1 MAELPERAA
10 LAMGEIARGMEL
22 KKCRKCGCMK
32 DALDA
37 AKSAFLQDDEAE
49 VQALVPVVAGFQGRM
64 EPVAYDCIGCKKC
77 FGADATIKLAENFE
91 GVQADAC
98 STATPEELPV
108 ARVSDPQGLAW
119 PPYPGDYKIG
129 DSAGTVAVCTLSSRV
144 LSAEVIGLAESS
156 IGIAGRC
163 DTENIGV
170 EKVVLNL
177 LAAPRIRWLIL
188 CGTEAQGHRTGDAF
202 KQLKAKGVD
211 ANMRV
216 LESASWRPILKNLTL
231 KDVARFR
238 EQVEVVDLVGEH
250 DPSVIAAV
258 ARELAAKDVLP
269 LSVYARE
276 TLPCEKIQARNPE
289 KLKLDPAG
297 FFIVL
302 PNAESGVIVCEHYE
316 NSGRLAHVVEGKK
329 GSLIAS
335 TVVER
340 GLITRLDHA
349 AYLGRELA
357 KAEIAIQTGAL
368 YVQDAALG
376 TLSATESAAC
386 GSCSQPNS

>member
-1 MAELPERAA
+1 MAVYPDRAS
-10 LAMGEIARGMEL
+10 LAMGELARGMDL

-37 AKSAFLQDDEAE
+37 AEAAFSQDDEAG
-49 VQALVPVVAGFQGRM
+49 VQALVSIVGAYQGRM
-64 EPVAYDCIGCKKC
+64 EPIAYDCIGCKKC

-98 STATPEELPV
+98 STATPEDLPV
-108 ARVSDPQGLAW
+108 VRVSDPQGLAW
-119 PPYPGDYKIG
+119 PPYPGDYRLG
-129 DSAGTVAVCTLSSRV
+129 DSAGRVAVCTLSSRE
-144 LSAEVIGLAESS
+144 LIAEVIGQAEAC

-188 CGTEAQGHRTGDAF
+188 CGTEAEGHRTGDAF
-202 KQLKAKGVD
+202 RQLKANGVD

-238 EQVEVVDLVGEH
+238 EQIEVIDLVGEH
-250 DPSVIAAV
+250 DPSMIAAV
-258 ARELAAKDVLP
+258 AREFAVKEVPSIPDF
-269 LSVYARE
+269 ARE
-276 TLPCEKIQARNPE
+276 AVAFEKIQARNPE

-302 PNAESGVIVCEHYE
+302 PNPDTGVIVCEHYE
-316 NSGRLAHVVEGKK
+316 NNGRLVHVVEGRK
-329 GSLIAS
+329 GPLIAS

-340 GLITRLDHA
+340 GLVTRLDHA

-357 KAEIAIQTGAL
+357 KAEMAIQTGAL

-386 GSCSQPNS
+386 QSCPPPNS